1 MTEKISKSDRVSIL
15 QSEILV
21 IKTCEIATFS
31 LLTACFLL
39 VAIFILQGTFHFKFK
54 IADNLY
60 SSYTGYIE
68 VAVTSFVELVKI
80 KEKEEI
86 PMNQSHILF

>member
-1 MTEKISKSDRVSIL
+1 MTVSIL

-31 LLTACFLL
+31 LKACFLL
-39 VAIFILQGTFHFKFK
+39 VAIFILQGIFHLKFK
-54 IADNLY
+54 IAHNLY
-60 SSYTGYIE
+60 SGYKGPIE
-68 VAVTSFVELVKI
+68 VAVTSFIELVEI